1 MFNEIEYLKRGLL
14 DASFP
19 LVWYKTSIRKGTG
32 EQQIARSKAVWLILT
47 RCDLS
52 QDHWSFEIRV
62 TNEIFTKE
70 LVVGDAFVDSQDFL
84 GVYSFP
90 FKKEGPLVE
99 IKKFAEDWF
108 IENYLTSLIPKNPNS
123 VAV

>member
-1 MFNEIEYLKRGLL
+1 MN
-14 DASFP
+14 
-19 LVWYKTSIRKGTG
+19 
-32 EQQIARSKAVWLILT
+32 
-47 RCDLS
+47 
-52 QDHWSFEIRV
+52 QDRWSFQVRV
-62 TNEIFTKE
+62 SDKIFTKE
-70 LVVGDAFVDSQDFL
+70 LIVGDVFVDAQDFL

-123 VAV
+123 VPV